1 MNHPKLIAAMLIPIL
16 FTSCLTLEVTEGEI
30 DGTITG
36 YSEAGDAITD
46 IGYDVVIA
54 SGFSYGDMVS
64 IASGEYTSS
73 MPLCSS
79 AGDVDAGSPA
89 AVLDEEDG
97 LSIMIRDGSFQESS
111 GLEEGAEL
119 AMTISEEGGY
129 LEEYSRRNLIRMED
143 RDYYESDEAYADFR
157 AVIPGIL
164 YRSSSPIE
172 GDARSLAAD
181 SLIGEN
187 GIMSIINLEDS
198 QEELQGKAGAGVS
211 YRQIADEGRA
221 IGLGMDD
228 GFFSAESKE
237 KAAEAIRFIIANP
250 GPYLIHDSDG
260 LAETAWMAAYLEAL
274 AGVNIN
280 WIVKDY
286 MRTFTASC
294 GVVDG
299 SEQYQEVSQ
308 RILDFFVEM
317 NGRPFPWS
325 MLQQAARIYA
335 ESQLGLSSEEI
346 DAAVSILSG
355 S

>member
-16 FTSCLTLEVTEGEI
+16 LTSCLTLEVTEGEI

-111 GLEEGAEL
+111 GLEEGAEI

-164 YRSSSPIE
+164 YRLKSIIL
-172 GDARSLAAD
+172 LAAVD
-181 SLIGEN
+181 KRKIKRPHIFHLVQSPALI
-187 GIMSIINLEDS
+187 DYC
-198 QEELQGKAGAGVS
+198 VT
-211 YRQIADEGRA
+211 
-221 IGLGMDD
+221 
-228 GFFSAESKE
+228 SAEHPTPPSFLY
-237 KAAEAIRFIIANP
+237 I
-250 GPYLIHDSDG
+250 
-260 LAETAWMAAYLEAL
+260 
-274 AGVNIN
+274 
-280 WIVKDY
+280 
-286 MRTFTASC
+286 
-294 GVVDG
+294 
-299 SEQYQEVSQ
+299 SE
-308 RILDFFVEM
+308 FFH
-317 NGRPFPWS
+317 FPK
-325 MLQQAARIYA
+325 
-335 ESQLGLSSEEI
+335 
-346 DAAVSILSG
+346 V
-355 S
+355 